1 MVWGFTGTAL
11 STTALPTSIRRSRTF
26 WAFRMSGVP
35 SGSRTRVTAVK
46 GRCPRPLDDR
56 DALELTLERQVNFA
70 VTTSLTPLL
79 YDL

>member
-1 MVWGFTGTAL
+1 M
-11 STTALPTSIRRSRTF
+11 SKPID
-26 WAFRMSGVP
+26 MSGVP

-70 VTTSLTPLL
+70 VTTGLTPLL